1 MNILEVKLN
10 KEQIAILNGTNV
22 IQQDKAKGK
31 AIEELCKQV
40 LYQLGANEVFDC
52 VELEDQIETGDLKAL
67 IRDFDDKLNVVDN
80 IFYIECKSSHT
91 YRNIHKLAF
100 DIKYIDK
107 YDFNK
112 DYIQTTTNSSLGWI
126 YFTQAD
132 WIMCYNCEGGILHI
146 IQNYQELKKNVLKK
160 IDKYVEKW
168 TTIDGFRGWYLR
180 NNNNPIDGYSL
191 EGSVKED
198 SNKYTLVANLMIENK
213 TISRYGGQLS
223 SYKIKLIEE
232 KEKNTLS
239 DQTRVF

>member
-22 IQQDKAKGK
+22 IQQDRAKGK
-31 AIEELCKQV
+31 AIEDLCKQV

-52 VELEDQIETGDLKAL
+52 VELEDQVRIGDLKA
-67 IRDFDDKLNVVDN
+67 ITSDFDDNLNVVDN
-80 IFYIECKSSHT
+80 IYHIECKSSHT
-91 YRNIHKLAF
+91 YQNIHKLAF

-146 IQNYQELKKNVLKK
+146 IQNYQELKKNVLEKV
-160 IDKYVEKW
+160 DRYVEKW
-168 TTIDGFRGWYLR
+168 TTIDGFRGWYLS
-180 NNNNPIDGYSL
+180 NNNNLIDGYSL

-223 SYKIKLIEE
+223 SYKIKLIEDN
-232 KEKNTLS
+232 KKALKVGS
-239 DQTRVF
+239 I

>member
-31 AIEELCKQV
+31 AIEDLCKQV

-91 YRNIHKLAF
+91 YQNIHKLAF

-132 WIMCYNCEGGILHI
+132 WIMCYNCKGGILHI

-160 IDKYVEKW
+160 VDRYVEKW
-168 TTIDGFRGWYLR
+168 TTIDGFRGWYLS
-180 NNNNPIDGYSL
+180 NNNNLIDGYSL

-232 KEKNTLS
+232 NKKNTLS

>member
-1 MNILEVKLN
+1 MNILEVKLS

-40 LYQLGANEVFDC
+40 LYQLGANEVFDYT
-52 VELEDQIETGDLKAL
+52 ELEDQVRIGDLKA
-67 IRDFDDKLNVVDN
+67 ITSDFDDNLNVVDN
-80 IFYIECKSSHT
+80 IYHIECKSSHT
-91 YRNIHKLAF
+91 YQNIHKLAF

-132 WIMCYNCEGGILHI
+132 WIMCYNCKGGILHI
-146 IQNYQELKKNVLKK
+146 IQNYQELKKNVLEKV
-160 IDKYVEKW
+160 DRYVEKW
-168 TTIDGFRGWYLR
+168 TTIDGFRGWYLS
-180 NNNNPIDGYSL
+180 NNNNLIDGYSL

-232 KEKNTLS
+232 NKKNTLS